1 MSNLQVKRF
10 IPKMFKPLEMKPAID
25 LDFYW
30 NECKIK
36 PVAICFTK
44 KSFRH
49 SWYYRFKNVE
59 HMNNHIK
66 KTIDG
71 RLEQKKAVQ
80 ERRQKRYAP
89 HSLQVGDYLYCSWGY
104 DQTNIDFFIVTKLVG
119 KNKILIKGCSNQ
131 ITNSTEYSDFV
142 RPGKDTGNSWTR
154 DNHGN
159 HVELLKTVNGSNNSI
174 SLSSFAFAR
183 KWDGEPKSQTNSLYG
198 H

>member
-1 MSNLQVKRF
+1 MSNVQVKRF

-59 HMNNHIK
+59 RMNNYIK
-66 KTIDG
+66 KTIDN
-71 RLEQKKAVQ
+71 RQEHQKTVK
-80 ERRQKRYAP
+80 ERRQKRFAP
-89 HSLQVGDYLYCSWGY
+89 HSLKVGDYLYASWGY
-104 DQTNIDFFIVTKLVG
+104 DQTNIDFFQVIRLIG
-119 KNKILIKGCSNQ
+119 KNKIVVQGCSNK
-131 ITNSTEYSDFV
+131 ITEDKAKYNHYV
-142 RPGKDTGNSWTR
+142 VPGDNTGNSWTR
-154 DNHGN
+154 GKDNH
-159 HVELLKTVNGSNNSI
+159 ELIKTVNGERNSI
-174 SLSSFAFAR
+174 SLSSFAFAH
-183 KWDGEPKSQTNSLYG
+183 KWDGIPKSETDSLYG